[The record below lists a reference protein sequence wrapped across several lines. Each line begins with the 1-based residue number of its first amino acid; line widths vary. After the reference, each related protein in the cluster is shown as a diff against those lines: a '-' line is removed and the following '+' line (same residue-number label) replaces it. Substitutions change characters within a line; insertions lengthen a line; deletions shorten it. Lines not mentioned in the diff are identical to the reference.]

1 MCAQETVASNAAE
14 KDNGAAASS
23 GSREYAP
30 VTCGICMDN
39 VYEKKPRDNVF
50 GILPNCNHAF
60 CKRCITTW
68 RKMREYGPDVVK

>member
-1 MCAQETVASNAAE
+1 MAGEATERAA
-14 KDNGAAASS
+14 GAAASPDS
-23 GSREYAP
+23 GEKVP

-39 VYEKKPRDNVF
+39 VYDKKPPRENVF

-60 CKRCITTW
+60 CKPCITTW